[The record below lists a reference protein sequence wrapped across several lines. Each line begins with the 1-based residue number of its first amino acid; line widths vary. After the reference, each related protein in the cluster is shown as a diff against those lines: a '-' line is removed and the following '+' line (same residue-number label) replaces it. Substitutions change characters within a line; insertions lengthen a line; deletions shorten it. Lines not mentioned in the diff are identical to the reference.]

1 MTDFNNGITEG
12 TDMGVE
18 AFAYSPKLRSPD
30 ERWHYTKNERN
41 NNLDDIDEGFET
53 YVSHHDNA
61 SDKKQDINANAT
73 TYQPQYEQTNNN
85 TYNQNDNQQ
94 PPSETKPKLDT
105 NKFIDE
111 EYENL
116 SPLEKRLRR
125 LDIMRA
131 LGELRDLGCKVTN
144 YNIDDDYYMMKYE
157 LDLHRSIRSKR
168 NWLGLYSHMLIGAVK
183 GVELL
188 NNNYN
193 PFDFSL
199 SGLSDEV
206 KADKNTY
213 YEILGEIYEHHNV
226 PGKKMNPWFRLFVSL
241 IGVVVVVGG
250 KNNAHKFIPN
260 RAQSVENDQEYI
272 ERLRAKAA
280 KDSQSQ
286 ISKQKGNG
294 QNNQQ
299 NNNQQNNNQQNNNQ
313 QNNNQV
319 NNNLDDYMNKQH
331 EKAAQRAHDLEELKR
346 QELEYQR
353 YQQMMSG
360 EKNKFNDIKKGLE
373 MTASPRSMASSR
385 TNSASQRR
393 QQIQM
398 HQTQPKSRSRT
409 ETITEKDTMSEMSTS
424 TNNTV
429 KSSQTSK
436 SSVSQISINN
446 NLVKKLNKKNINTK
460 KNSSVDNITADQISF
475 GSNKKK

>member
-18 AFAYSPKLRSPD
+18 AFAYSPKLRSTD
-30 ERWHYTKNERN
+30 ERWHYTKNEKN
-41 NNLDDIDEGFET
+41 NNIDDVDEGFDT
-53 YVSHHDNA
+53 YI
-61 SDKKQDINANAT
+61 SDKKNDLNQNVNQ
-73 TYQPQYEQTNNN
+73 YQQQYEQTNNN
-85 TYNQNDNQQ
+85 TYQYQYQNQNQNENQKQNENQNENQQ
-94 PPSETKPKLDT
+94 YETKPKLDT

-116 SPLEKRLRR
+116 SSLEKRLRR

-144 YNIDDDYYMMKYE
+144 YSIDDDYYMMKYE

-226 PGKKMNPWFRLFVSL
+226 PGKKMNPWFRLFVTL

-260 RAQSVENDQEYI
+260 KAQFFENNQDNI
-272 ERLRAKAA
+272 EELRARAA

-286 ISKQKGNG
+286 VSKQKTNKNG
-294 QNNQQ
+294 QQNGQQNTQQ
-299 NNNQQNNNQQNNNQ
+299 NNSEDD
-313 QNNNQV
+313 
-319 NNNLDDYMNKQH
+319 NLDNYMNRQH
-331 EKAAQRAHDLEELKR
+331 EKASQRAQDLEELKR

-353 YQQMMSG
+353 YQKMMND
-360 EKNKFNDIKKGLE
+360 EKNRFNDIKKGLE
-373 MTASPRSMASSR
+373 MTASPGSMSSSR
-385 TNSASQRR
+385 ANLQSVNKKLRP
-393 QQIQM
+393 
-398 HQTQPKSRSRT
+398 QTEIIS
-409 ETITEKDTMSEMSTS
+409 EKDTISNMSTS
-424 TNNTV
+424 TNNTK
-429 KSSQTSK
+429 KSSQTLK

-446 NLVKKLNKKNINTK
+446 NLIKKLNNKN
-460 KNSSVDNITADQISF
+460 KNSIDNITADQISF

>member
-1 MTDFNNGITEG
+1 MTDNNGMTEG
-12 TDMGVE
+12 TNILVDYL
-18 AFAYSPKLRSPD
+18 AYTPKLIDED
-30 ERWHYTKNERN
+30 ERWHYTKNN
-41 NNLDDIDEGFET
+41 DEVDENFDT
-53 YVSHHDNA
+53 YVSHHDNMSEKKPQNEYDNNQDNFQSKTNYNTYSDNNNQNNQPT
-61 SDKKQDINANAT
+61 SDKPKIN
-73 TYQPQYEQTNNN
+73 
-85 TYNQNDNQQ
+85 
-94 PPSETKPKLDT
+94 T

-125 LDIMRA
+125 LDIMRS

-199 SGLSDEV
+199 KGLSDEV

-226 PGKKMNPWFRLFVSL
+226 PGKKMNPWFRLFVTL

-260 RAQSVENDQEYI
+260 RAQSVENDEEYI
-272 ERLRAKAA
+272 EKLRAKAA

-286 ISKQKGNG
+286 VSKSKQNGNNGNG
-294 QNNQQ
+294 NND
-299 NNNQQNNNQQNNNQ
+299 NNNQNIQ
-313 QNNNQV
+313 
-319 NNNLDDYMNKQH
+319 NNNLDDYMNRHH
-331 EKAAQRAHDLEELKR
+331 EQAAQRARDIEELKK

-353 YQQMMSG
+353 YQQMMAQ
-360 EKNKFNDIKKGLE
+360 EKNNFNNIKKGLE
-373 MTASPRSMASSR
+373 MTASPRSMASSK
-385 TNSASQRR
+385 TNSVSQK
-393 QQIQM
+393 QM
-398 HQTQPKSRSRT
+398 QMQMQTQTQHIRNSPRQSPRQSPKLNRNSVISND
-409 ETITEKDTMSEMSTS
+409 KDTMSNMSTTTS
-424 TNNTV
+424 NTI
-429 KSSQTSK
+429 KTSQTSK

-446 NLVKKLNKKNINTK
+446 NLVKKLNKMNNK
-460 KNSSVDNITADQISF
+460 KNNKKNTDDITIEQISF

>member
-12 TDMGVE
+12 TDMNVE
-18 AFAYSPKLRSPD
+18 AFAYSPKLISEN
-30 ERWHYTKNERN
+30 ERWHYNKNDKN
-41 NNLDDIDEGFET
+41 NGLDDIDEGFET
-53 YVSHHDNA
+53 YVSHHDNMT
-61 SDKKQDINANAT
+61 DKKPEVTVN
-73 TYQPQYEQTNNN
+73 PQTFQQQNYEQTYNNTHNNN
-85 TYNQNDNQQ
+85 THNNDNQPQ
-94 PPSETKPKLDT
+94 TENKPKLDI

-168 NWLGLYSHMLIGAVK
+168 NWLGLYSHMLIGAIK
-183 GVELL
+183 GLELI

-226 PGKKMNPWFRLFVSL
+226 PGKKMNPWFRLVVSL

-260 RAQSVENDQEYI
+260 KAQSVENDQEYI

-286 ISKQKGNG
+286 ISKQKENTQNNG
-294 QNNQQ
+294 QVN
-299 NNNQQNNNQQNNNQ
+299 NNNQ
-313 QNNNQV
+313 

-353 YQQMMSG
+353 YQQMMNT
-360 EKNKFNDIKKGLE
+360 EKNKFNDIRKGLE
-373 MTASPRSMASSR
+373 MTASPRSIASSR
-385 TNSASQRR
+385 TNSVSQRR
-393 QQIQM
+393 QQQIQ
-398 HQTQPKSRSRT
+398 QIQNKSQKSRSHT
-409 ETITEKDTMSEMSTS
+409 ETPDKDTMSEMSTS
-424 TNNTV
+424 TDNTN
-429 KSSQTSK
+429 KTSK

-446 NLVKKLNKKNINTK
+446 NLVKKLNKKNLNTK
-460 KNSSVDNITADQISF
+460 KNNSVENITLDQISF